1 MPDDLNHGGMSR
13 NHGRRLSG
21 VAHLR
26 QSVADILLTPLGSRV
41 MRPEYGSEIFEW
53 LDSPLEQEQLVE
65 IYAATAKAIERW
77 EPRLRLT
84 RIHATGATAS
94 PGHLIIDL
102 EGIYVPSSQDLRSAR
117 PIRLEGITF

>member
-1 MPDDLNHGGMSR
+1 MPDDLKHGGMSST
-13 NHGRRLSG
+13 NGRRLSG

-26 QSVADILLTPLGSRV
+26 QSVTDILLTPLGSRV
-41 MRPEYGSEIFEW
+41 MYPEYGSKLFEW

-65 IYAATAKAIERW
+65 IYAATAMAIERW

-84 RIHATGATAS
+84 RVYATGDSAS

-102 EGIYVPSSQDLRSAR
+102 EGIYIPNYQNLRSAR
-117 PIRLEGITF
+117 SVRLESIAL